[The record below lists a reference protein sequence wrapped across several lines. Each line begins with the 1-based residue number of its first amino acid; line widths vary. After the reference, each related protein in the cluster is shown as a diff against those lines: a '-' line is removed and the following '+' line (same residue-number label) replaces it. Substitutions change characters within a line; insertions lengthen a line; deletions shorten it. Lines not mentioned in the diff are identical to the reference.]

1 MYMVS
6 KSENLKDIFPLMETQ
21 IQWSS
26 LVKTYC
32 ISAVKLGKAWYNRL
46 HMYKVV
52 MSNWKS
58 LADLFKFCYCVL
70 EKLLKTKYNLL
81 SPQQFT

>member
-32 ISAVKLGKAWYNRL
+32 ISAVKLGK
-46 HMYKVV
+46 
-52 MSNWKS
+52 
-58 LADLFKFCYCVL
+58 
-70 EKLLKTKYNLL
+70 E
-81 SPQQFT
+81 